1 MSKPPPP
8 SNNNTN
14 GNSANCLNLAE
25 MNIQQVQSL
34 LDDHLLELKH
44 PWKGSI
50 PFKFWPVEDKTKVSS
65 QMFDAPPLDG
75 DLCDYLNG
83 QQRQVKRLYLSPL
96 LYPPPKTNDDMK
108 IFITKDGKKS
118 CNCQGWIDLKRD
130 IETSA
135 LDKGNPVISNGSNGA
150 SNLNRVF
157 KCPSCGRSSR
167 NSTAMAVTDDNP
179 FRETSLVNDRQNN
192 RKGGKTGPKKMRT
205 SKPTNNGV
213 GANPLLCNFSATIKW
228 DEFAFFVEL
237 ERNAG
242 NPMHEHHP
250 RIVDSSAMPFPTRLL
265 TQEQIEDTRDVVR
278 ATSNRAVGRNF
289 LKGRLGRFVDSVK
302 IAYLGLREDKTDT
315 ADDITNMID
324 NFITSEEIAFTCIS
338 DVPISDLEDGNS
350 SDKVVDPNET
360 VTIITKKSSTGHVT
374 NNDALTLPSLKP
386 IETEAKKERKERS
399 MTPAD
404 VLFIG
409 IGWIVIPAFR
419 FFMLCPEV
427 IWCDVTSHSNNKG
440 FHLFSFSCRLSIG
453 KQVVFMWVWI
463 PNQQRFSFRWV
474 FQHAIP
480 NLMPKWLR
488 DRVRFIMKDGDPQQ
502 RNEIIYSFDRIFVN
516 AIEGTC
522 GMHIGEYR
530 LLLLLILD
538 MFLQYYSSYFL
549 QCLSFVF
556 IWVINSQVWMAES
569 CSRNHHNHEE
579 ESA

>member
-1 MSKPPPP
+1 
-8 SNNNTN
+8 
-14 GNSANCLNLAE
+14 
-25 MNIQQVQSL
+25 
-34 LDDHLLELKH
+34 
-44 PWKGSI
+44 
-50 PFKFWPVEDKTKVSS
+50 
-65 QMFDAPPLDG
+65 
-75 DLCDYLNG
+75 
-83 QQRQVKRLYLSPL
+83 
-96 LYPPPKTNDDMK
+96 
-108 IFITKDGKKS
+108 
-118 CNCQGWIDLKRD
+118 
-130 IETSA
+130 
-135 LDKGNPVISNGSNGA
+135 
-150 SNLNRVF
+150 
-157 KCPSCGRSSR
+157 
-167 NSTAMAVTDDNP
+167 MAVTDDNP

-440 FHLFSFSCRLSIG
+440 FHLYELRRSKSLSG
-453 KQVVFMWVWI
+453 EKMVQKSLF
-463 PNQQRFSFRWV
+463 
-474 FQHAIP
+474 
-480 NLMPKWLR
+480 
-488 DRVRFIMKDGDPQQ
+488 VRNIVILWGFI
-502 RNEIIYSFDRIFVN
+502 
-516 AIEGTC
+516 
-522 GMHIGEYR
+522 
-530 LLLLLILD
+530 
-538 MFLQYYSSYFL
+538 LQIVC
-549 QCLSFVF
+549 CLYCIV
-556 IWVINSQVWMAES
+556 
-569 CSRNHHNHEE
+569 H
-579 ESA
+579 